1 MSTQTRI
8 ALTLAIVVTAT
19 GALAVLSL
27 RIALGTP
34 SVAQAPATLP
44 ARASRRVAG
53 TTTQPPTLAE
63 SRALRL
69 PMQAVESLAV
79 PR

>member
-1 MSTQTRI
+1 MSTQTRV
-8 ALTLAIVVTAT
+8 ALMLALVVTAT

-27 RIALGTP
+27 RLALGTP
-34 SVAQAPATLP
+34 NVAQAPATLP

-53 TTTQPPTLAE
+53 TTTTQPTRPE

-69 PMQAVESLAV
+69 PLQAGESLAV

>member
-1 MSTQTRI
+1 MSTQTRV
-8 ALTLAIVVTAT
+8 ALMLALVVTAT

-44 ARASRRVAG
+44 ARPSRRVAG
-53 TTTQPPTLAE
+53 TTTTQPTRAE
-63 SRALRL
+63 SLALRL
-69 PMQAVESLAV
+69 PLQAGKSLAE

>member
-1 MSTQTRI
+1 MRTQTRV
-8 ALTLAIVVTAT
+8 ALMLALVVTAT

-53 TTTQPPTLAE
+53 TTSKQPAIAE
-63 SRALRL
+63 PRALRL
-69 PMQAVESLAV
+69 PMQAVESLSV